1 MPTYGTFVRMGRR
14 PVRERVDR
22 GEQLLGLLRGRELWT
37 APELAEALG
46 VSLRTVRR
54 DLAALDARGVPLEAE
69 RGRGGGVRL
78 SGAWGLGRVLLDEHE
93 LLDLVLALALA
104 ERLRSPLLLGHA
116 RAVRHKLAASFPPA
130 QRRRLERVRRRVLVG
145 EVASAAVR
153 ASWGEPRSS
162 VVPVLHRAFLEQ
174 RALVLDYA
182 PERGLPG
189 RREVEPH
196 YLLLNWPA
204 WYLLVWDRERHAGR
218 SLRLDR
224 VRAASVAAADFT
236 LRRAEELMADVGQF
250 FGRV

>member
-1 MPTYGTFVRMGRR
+1 MGRR

-78 SGAWGLGRVLLDEHE
+78 VGTWGLGRVLLDEHE

-104 ERLRSPLLLGHA
+104 ERLRSPLFLG
-116 RAVRHKLAASFPPA
+116 RVRGVRHKLAAAFPPA

-145 EVASAAVR
+145 EVASPAVR
-153 ASWGEPRSS
+153 ASYGEPRPS
-162 VVPVLHRAFLEQ
+162 VVRALHQAFLEQ
-174 RALVLDYA
+174 RALVVDYA
-182 PERGLPG
+182 SERGAPG

-204 WYLLVWDRERHAGR
+204 WYLLVWDRGRQAGR

-224 VRAASVAAADFT
+224 VHGATPGTTEFT
-236 LRRAEELMADVGQF
+236 LRRAEELMADVGRF
-250 FGRV
+250 FAGV